1 MTDPTRSPPPLHPT
15 RARTSRAPAGDA
27 PGRPTRELDPR
38 RAGGAQPPTRN
49 PKARV
54 STRTWH
60 AWIAIH
66 RVAGDEPGSP
76 LARSPRYEFRLPAGP
91 GEWRAAHAE
100 LLRQWVRQ
108 GEPLA
113 GDAGL
118 SPDDPS
124 LRVHETL
131 RVVLD
136 EVWYL
141 EHEAPLRREA
151 ARERAGE
158 PFGADAPAPSW
169 SAGLPELWSQTREP
183 TP

>member
-1 MTDPTRSPPPLHPT
+1 MTDPPRSSQPLRP
-15 RARTSRAPAGDA
+15 ARTPATRLPAGHA
-27 PGRPTRELDPR
+27 PGRPPRELDPR
-38 RAGGAQPPTRN
+38 PGHARN
-49 PKARV
+49 AKARA

-66 RVAGDEPGSP
+66 RIAGGRVAESW
-76 LARSPRYEFRLPAGP
+76 SQCPRYEFRLPAGP

-100 LLRQWVRQ
+100 LVRQWVSK

-113 GDAGL
+113 EDAGL

-124 LRVHETL
+124 LRVYETL

-136 EVWYL
+136 EVWCL
-141 EHEAPLRREA
+141 EHQAPLRRVGPRA
-151 ARERAGE
+151 RAGE
-158 PFGADAPAPSW
+158 PSGADARTPSW
-169 SAGLPELWSQTREP
+169 SAGLPELWSPTPEP